1 MPNVILNHSF
11 FIHYLEIGTGTEQFL
26 KKKFLPHPTTTWFI
40 FWITYMDFLMT
51 SSIRSCTPLYLRLS
65 VLFSALMLFGVSHG
79 IAQDITF
86 IETDGL
92 LVMEV
97 ESMAPVDDWS
107 LRDIVSGYTGTGYY
121 EWKHGNNAQSIDASG
136 SGVLTYAFTISK
148 TGRYRFRF
156 RSAAPDVTE
165 HNDVWVRFR
174 NHEVVAIR
182 NSSEFTINQNAWFK
196 VYQNNSNDN
205 WSWNAS
211 TKDNDPH
218 SIFIDVD
225 TPGTYQL
232 QLSGRSTLFK
242 MDRLVLYHADVNQ
255 SVATDPNTPESAREG
270 DPVYRD
276 PDTPSTTAPGIQFT
290 YHVGAFSEVP
300 DFTALPINNFGV
312 LNNFDITALGATT
325 NYAFQFIGYINAPAE
340 GEYTFF
346 TTSDDGSVL
355 SIGDQLVVD
364 NDGVHPPVQAE
375 GTIGL
380 KAGLHAI
387 RVGYFQ
393 QTGGNSLSVSW
404 TGPGFSTEVIPAGAL
419 LHNPENPLPVEMTAF
434 DGYYVDGAIQ
444 LHWETASETNNA
456 GFEVQRAI
464 GQAVYETIGYVPG
477 TGTTTEVQ
485 QYQYRDKAIPANA
498 SRLMYRLK
506 QIDFDGTQTMSPIVY
521 VSIPV
526 EATTLSP
533 NYPDPFNPETVI
545 PFQLSNDSHVSLIIY
560 DMQGRAM
567 QTLVDEVRQSGHH
580 EARFIA
586 PDHLTSGLYMYQLIT
601 SQGTQS
607 GIMTLVK

>member
-1 MPNVILNHSF
+1 
-11 FIHYLEIGTGTEQFL
+11 
-26 KKKFLPHPTTTWFI
+26 
-40 FWITYMDFLMT
+40 MT
-51 SSIRSCTPLYLRLS
+51 SSIRSCPPLYLRLT
-65 VLFSALMLFGVSHG
+65 VLLSALMLFGVSHG

-136 SGVLTYAFTISK
+136 SGVLTYAFTITK

-196 VYQNNSNDN
+196 VYQNNSNNN
-205 WSWNAS
+205 WTWDAS
-211 TKDNDPH
+211 TKDHDPH
-218 SIFIDVD
+218 SIFVDVD

-276 PDTPSTTAPGIQFT
+276 PDTPGTTAQGIQFT
-290 YHVGAFSEVP
+290 YHVGSYTEVP

-312 LNNFDITALGATT
+312 LNNFDITGLGTTT
-325 NYAFQFIGYINAPAE
+325 NYAFQFIGYINAPEE

-355 SIGDQLVVD
+355 WIGDQLVVD
-364 NDGVHPPVQAE
+364 NDGVHSPVQAE

-404 TGPGFSTEVIPAGAL
+404 TGPGFSKEVIPAGAL

-434 DGYYVDGAIQ
+434 EGYFVNDAIQ

-456 GFEVQRAI
+456 GFEVQRAVD
-464 GQAVYETIGYVPG
+464 QAVYETIGYVPG
-477 TGTTTEVQ
+477 IGTTTEVQ
-485 QYQYRDKAIPANA
+485 QYQFRDKAIPANV

-506 QIDFDGTQTMSPIVY
+506 QIDFDGTQTLSPIVY

-560 DMQGRAM
+560 DMQGRAI